1 MGQRATGAKNPFP
14 AIKIQHKQLNF
25 TLMENIPSQLLI
37 KTEED
42 AVDDG
47 GKKESTAT
55 VDEKEAIDLTVAD

>member
-1 MGQRATGAKNPFP
+1 
-14 AIKIQHKQLNF
+14 
-25 TLMENIPSQLLI
+25 LI